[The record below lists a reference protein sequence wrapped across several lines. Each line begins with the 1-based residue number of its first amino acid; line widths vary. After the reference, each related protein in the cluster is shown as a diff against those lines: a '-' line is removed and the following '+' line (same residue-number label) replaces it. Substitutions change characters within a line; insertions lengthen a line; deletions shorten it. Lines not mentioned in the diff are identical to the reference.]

1 MIFKRFM
8 TFAVLTA
15 LVLIPLFSSTVDAQT
30 YFSDDFENPAESEG
44 KWEVITGDWQVA
56 DGVYHQLSTSSPWQ
70 ASMVAADKW
79 NDQWQEYTIEFMV
92 KPLTEGDA
100 PVNVLFRVQDPVPE
114 VWADRNGPNTHMY
127 RWIVNGWTNTESRP
141 YMYNAGNTVMLA
153 QTNNSLVVGNWHH
166 IKLVVTKTSLT
177 GYVDDVEMFDVEHA
191 EWTDGRVGIQAYSG
205 MMDFDDFIVYG
216 PGPQATSPNPPDG
229 AIHPDTWVNLE
240 WSPGAYA
247 VSHDMYLGDNFD
259 DVGEATRDSDLF
271 RGNQT
276 ETFIIAGF
284 FGYPY
289 PDGLVPGTTY
299 YWRIDEVNDA
309 EPNSPWKGDVWSFS
323 IPPKTAY
330 YPDPADGAELV
341 DLNAQL
347 KWTAGFG
354 AKLHY
359 VVFGEDFDEVS
370 NAEMGVPSGIASYDP
385 GPLVLAKT
393 YYWRVDEFDS
403 LETHKGDVWS
413 FTTEGAVSGPN
424 PANGAADVSP
434 TQILTWDAGA
444 VAASHEVYFG
454 ADADAINNATE
465 ISSEYKGPKELGQES
480 FDPGRLELNTSY
492 YWRIDEVNDVN
503 PDSPWKGNLWSFTT
517 GNFLVIDDFES
528 YDTGENQIWY
538 SWHDGLGYGVQ
549 GTDPYFAGNGTGAAV
564 GDESTISY
572 TEETVVHL
580 GGKSMPLSYDNNKQG
595 YAFYSEV
602 EHTLTDQRD
611 WAEEGVT
618 ELSLWFYGDTAN
630 DPELMYVAVSNI
642 SGAPV
647 VVVHDNPAAAQIN
660 KWTEWVIPLQVFA
673 DQGISLVNVDRIA
686 IGLGTRGNMTI
697 PGGHG
702 KMFFD
707 DIRLYQPRTA
717 P

>member
-1 MIFKRFM
+1 M
-8 TFAVLTA
+8 TFAALTA
-15 LVLIPLFSSTVDAQT
+15 LVLVPLFSLTAEAQT

-56 DGVYHQLSTSSPWQ
+56 DGVYHQLGTSSPWQ
-70 ASMVAADKW
+70 ASMIAADKW
-79 NDQWQEYTIEFMV
+79 NDQWEEYTIEFMV

-100 PVNVLFRVQDPVPE
+100 PVNVLFRVQDPVPQA
-114 VWADRNGPNTHMY
+114 WADRNGPNTHMY

-141 YMYNAGNTVMLA
+141 YMYNAGTSVMLA

-177 GYVDDVEMFDVEHA
+177 GYVDDVEMFDLEHA
-191 EWTDGRVGIQAYSG
+191 EWTDGRVGIHAYSG

-216 PGPQATSPNPPDG
+216 PGPEATSPNPPDG

-259 DVGEATRDSDLF
+259 GVEEATRDSDLF

-299 YWRIDEVNDA
+299 YWRIDEVNDV

-347 KWTAGFG
+347 KWTTGFG

-393 YYWRVDEFDS
+393 YYWRIDEFDG
-403 LETHKGDVWS
+403 TDTYKGDVWS
-413 FTTEGAVSGPN
+413 FTTEGAVSRPN

-434 TQILTWDAGA
+434 TQILTWDAGV

-454 ADADAINNATE
+454 ADADAVKNATK
-465 ISSEYKGPKELGQES
+465 SSPEYKGARALGEES
-480 FDPGRLELNTSY
+480 YDPGILSLTTAY
-492 YWRIDEVNDVN
+492 YWRIDEVNGVN
-503 PDSPWKGNLWSFTT
+503 PDSPWKGNVWSFTT
-517 GNFLVIDDFES
+517 GDFFVIDDFED
-528 YDTGENQIWY
+528 YNAGDNRIWY
-538 SWHDGLGYGVQ
+538 SWHDGLGAGAL
-549 GTDPYFAGNGTGAAV
+549 GTAGYIPGNGTGSAV
-564 GDESTISY
+564 GDELTLSY
-572 TEETVVHL
+572 TEETIVY
-580 GGKSMPLSYDNNKQG
+580 GGNQSMPVAYDNNKQG

-602 EHTLTDQRD
+602 EHTLTGQRD

-618 ELSLWFYGDTAN
+618 ELSLWFYGDPAN
-630 DPELMYVAVSNI
+630 NPELMYVAVSNVA
-642 SGAPV
+642 GTPV

-660 KWTEWVIPLQVFA
+660 RWTEWVIPLSVFA
-673 DQGISLVNVDRIA
+673 DQGINLTNVDKIS
-686 IGLGTRGNMTI
+686 IGFGTRGNMTV